1 MSPTRKTPKTKPKTA
16 LKKAVPAKPARSGP
30 ARGEPKASETAAD
43 RAAPRG
49 EAERRRAAGPSV
61 TRPKPKDVR
70 KAKPAKKDLPSPARK
85 PGARGEA
92 GRPVG
97 RVLAATGDAKAK
109 LGAKHLCFKCG
120 AKFYDLNKPEPLC
133 PKCGTDQRNR
143 PKVDPK
149 AKPVSPPG
157 QRRPVT
163 RPMVPL
169 LEDDEEDEVV
179 VDDELDLGLE
189 AGEESP
195 DDLLE
200 EEEEEEPEEPG
211 EP

>member
-1 MSPTRKTPKTKPKTA
+1 MSPTRKTPKTKPKIA
-16 LKKAVPAKPARSGP
+16 PKKAAPAKPTRTGP
-30 ARGEPKASETAAD
+30 ARGEAKASQTASD
-43 RAAPRG
+43 RAAPLG
-49 EAERRRAAGPSV
+49 FASRRRGAEPSV
-61 TRPKPKDVR
+61 ARPTAKDVR
-70 KAKPAKKDLPSPARK
+70 KAKPVKKDLPSPARR

-92 GRPVG
+92 GRLGG
-97 RVLAATGDAKAK
+97 RLLAASGDAKAK

-133 PKCGTDQRNR
+133 PKCGTDQRTR

-149 AKPVSPPG
+149 AKPATPAG
-157 QRRPVT
+157 QRRPAT

-169 LEDDEEDEVV
+169 LDDDEEDEAV

-189 AGEESP
+189 AGEDSP

-200 EEEEEEPEEPG
+200 EEEEDEPEEPG

>member
-1 MSPTRKTPKTKPKTA
+1 MSPTKKTPKPKAKTVA
-16 LKKAVPAKPARSGP
+16 KKAAPAKPAARIP
-30 ARGEPKASETAAD
+30 ARGNTKSGDAGSGRVAAKV
-43 RAAPRG
+43 
-49 EAERRRAAGPSV
+49 EAERRRAGAPSA
-61 TRPKPKDVR
+61 TQLKEKDVR
-70 KAKPAKKDLPSPARK
+70 KAKPAKKELPAPAK
-85 PGARGEA
+85 KGGRGEA
-92 GRPVG
+92 GRAGG
-97 RVLAATGDAKAK
+97 RGLAASGDAKAK
-109 LGAKHLCFKCG
+109 LGVKHACFKCG

-133 PKCGTDQRNR
+133 PKCGADQRQR

-149 AKPVSPPG
+149 AKPTPTPG

-189 AGEESP
+189 AGEDSS
-195 DDLLE
+195 DDFL

-211 EP
+211 ET